1 MKKQTAVAFF
11 ADKLIECLK
20 FNEPEAFEH
29 YMLTLNQALEMEKE
43 QIEKAWWSG
52 HDEHEQSIM
61 QHNLIYPSEDCNGYY
76 NETYGQD

>member
-29 YMLTLNQALEMEKE
+29 YMLTLNQALEIEKE
-43 QIEKAWWSG
+43 QIKEACLYGFRIDAESHDWIGDNEKAN
-52 HDEHEQSIM
+52 Q
-61 QHNLIYPSEDCNGYY
+61 YY
-76 NETYGQD
+76 KETYGQN